1 MSIAICPK
9 CHYQRQAIDQNIHPD
24 VCPNCGIV
32 YSKFIAKQNPATNQ
46 SANASA
52 IVSSIDANTNSEVEY
67 TIVPTL
73 KQRLGNVLLSVPAQ
87 VTKEAFYARVLML
100 AAFALWGGF
109 FITAGVSWEKIGGS
123 FLHAVNLPFHEF
135 CNILFMPFGRF
146 MMFLGGSLFQILLPL
161 ILLCV
166 FVFKQRDTFAGSIM
180 LWWCGQNFIDVSP
193 YIADAEY
200 RALPL
205 VGGGGEESHDWG
217 NLLTMMNAL
226 EHTHAIANASFTI
239 GSAIIVTAVIW
250 GGWILKL
257 QKQKLVPFY
266 DSV

>member
-1 MSIAICPK
+1 MTIHICPK
-9 CHYQRQAIDQNIHPD
+9 CRYQRQAIDRNIHAD

-32 YSKFIAKQNPATNQ
+32 YSKFIARQNPDSEPAI
-46 SANASA
+46 AS
-52 IVSSIDANTNSEVEY
+52 INDSETGRQLDY
-67 TIVPTL
+67 QIVPTL
-73 KQRLGNVLLSVPAQ
+73 VQRLSADFLYVPAKITPQ
-87 VTKEAFYARVLML
+87 AFYARVLLL

-109 FITAGVSWEKIGGS
+109 FITAGVNWEKIGSS

-135 CNILFMPFGRF
+135 GHILFMPFGTF

-180 LWWCGQNFIDVSP
+180 FWWCGQNFIGVSP

-205 VGGGGEESHDWG
+205 IGGGGEESHDWG

-226 EHTHAIANASFTI
+226 EHTHAIANASFAI
-239 GSAIIVTAVIW
+239 GSIIIIAAVVW

-257 QKQKLVPFY
+257 QKQNLVAFN
-266 DSV
+266 DQV

>member
-1 MSIAICPK
+1 MTIRICPK
-9 CHYQRQAIDQNIHPD
+9 CRYQRQPIDQNIHPD
-24 VCPNCGIV
+24 VCPHCGIV
-32 YSKFIAKQNPATNQ
+32 YSKFIARQNSAADKTQ
-46 SANASA
+46 SSSASTVDTKA
-52 IVSSIDANTNSEVEY
+52 DYAVDYQTEY
-67 TIVPTL
+67 QIVPTL
-73 KQRLGNVLLSVPAQ
+73 KQRLSAAFLYVPPQ
-87 VTKEAFYARVLML
+87 VTSEAFYARALML

-109 FITAGVSWEKIGGS
+109 FITAGVNWEKIGSS

-135 CNILFMPFGRF
+135 GHILFMPFGTF
-146 MMFLGGSLFQILLPL
+146 MMFLGGSLFQIILPL

-217 NLLTMMNAL
+217 NLLTMMDAL
-226 EHTHAIANASFTI
+226 EHTHAIASASFMI
-239 GSAIIVTAVIW
+239 GSVIIFVAVLW
-250 GGWILKL
+250 GFQIIKYQ
-257 QKQKLVPFY
+257 QKQL
-266 DSV
+266 S